1 MLTYPILHGQVYG
14 NGFKLELQ
22 MSVEECGNMLIMT
35 AAVTKAIG
43 NTELFNEY
51 GGLLEQWAKYLT

>member
-1 MLTYPILHGQVYG
+1 
-14 NGFKLELQ
+14 
-22 MSVEECGNMLIMT
+22 MLIMT

-43 NTELFNEY
+43 NTKLFNEY

>member
-1 MLTYPILHGQVYG
+1 
-14 NGFKLELQ
+14 
-22 MSVEECGNMLIMT
+22 MLIMT